1 MKNLTMLISQRLF
14 VIKSWSA
21 LLSVLILFLSFNS
34 VYSDVVEVSEVSGNT
49 IIPIQQN
56 DIRMLKEVVK
66 VNKTG
71 MVDALFTLENTTDK
85 NISFL
90 IGFPFKKEQ
99 EPSSSQNIEFGA
111 TNTEGEFVA
120 KINGEKAT
128 VKKEILNKYTKLK
141 IDFEYDFIYAWRIT
155 FKPKEKKTVE
165 CLYPVLWSFARKI
178 DPPRRE
184 FKDSR
189 EFTYITKTGALWQGT
204 IKQADFYIDIDSGIP
219 IEWIKQKKVKLDI
232 NPKGY
237 KIMNYRTVE
246 WHFENWK
253 PTEDIS
259 ITILQ
264 NK

>member
-1 MKNLTMLISQRLF
+1 MLISQRICVL
-14 VIKSWSA
+14 KSWST
-21 LLSVLILFLSFNS
+21 LLSVLVLLLTFN
-34 VYSDVVEVSEVSGNT
+34 YAYADVVEITEVPGNT
-49 IIPIQQN
+49 VIPIRQN

-66 VNKTG
+66 VNATG

-85 NISFL
+85 DISIL
-90 IGFPFKKEQ
+90 MGFPFRNGQ

-111 TNTEGEFVA
+111 TNAEGEFVA
-120 KINGEKAT
+120 KINGEKTT
-128 VKKEILNKYTKLK
+128 VKKETINKYTKLK
-141 IDFEYDFIYAWRIT
+141 IYTEYDFMYAWRIT

-178 DPPRRE
+178 NPPRKE
-184 FKDSR
+184 FIDTR

-204 IKQADFYIDIDSGIP
+204 IGQADFYIDIDSGIP
-219 IEWIKQKKVKLDI
+219 TEWIARKKIRLDI
-232 NPKGY
+232 KPKGY

-246 WHFENWK
+246 WHFKNWK
-253 PTEDIS
+253 PTVNIS